1 MDDYDLNSAKHC
13 DKHDDSSPDVV
24 VIVLAVAGGIVGL
37 IIAGKKC
44 II

>member
-1 MDDYDLNSAKHC
+1 MDGYDLNGVKKC

-24 VIVLAVAGGIVGL
+24 VIVLAVAGGVVGL